1 MKRMAGWIIGLAFLF
16 CAVAFAGDQAVP
28 GTPESEQTKA
38 SSIKVVK
45 MKTTGKVVEV
55 TDTLLKI
62 ERTVKGTVE
71 TFEFVLE
78 KPITKFKVGDKV
90 VVRYI
95 TKDEKNVLKEI
106 TLQRRVKPLKKIVL
120 PGEKAEPG
128 IPPQKGSAPAK

>member
-1 MKRMAGWIIGLAFLF
+1 MKRMAVWIIGLAFFF
-16 CAVAFAGDQAVP
+16 CTIAFAGDQTAP
-28 GTPESEQTKA
+28 GVHESEQVKA

-45 MKTTGKVVEV
+45 LKTTGKVVEI
-55 TDTLLKI
+55 TDTMLKI

-78 KPITKFKVGDKV
+78 KPITKFKVGHKV
-90 VVRYI
+90 IVRYI

-106 TLQRRVKPLKKIVL
+106 TLQGRAKPLRKIVQ

-128 IPPQKGSAPAK
+128 VPPGKGSVPAK

>member
-1 MKRMAGWIIGLAFLF
+1 MAVWIIGLAFFF
-16 CAVAFAGDQAVP
+16 CTIAFAGDQTAP
-28 GTPESEQTKA
+28 GVPESEKA
-38 SSIKVVK
+38 KATSIKIVK
-45 MKTTGKVVEV
+45 MKKTGKVVEV
-55 TDTLLKI
+55 TDTMLKI

-71 TFEFVLE
+71 TFEFALE

-106 TLQRRVKPLKKIVL
+106 TLQRRAKPLKKIVQ

-128 IPPQKGSAPAK
+128 IPPVKGSAPVK